1 MRTFRFI
8 LSIPFY
14 ALAFP
19 FAFMAD
25 GYFTLADTI
34 KGNKEGKR

>member
-1 MRTFRFI
+1 MRTFRLI

-19 FAFMAD
+19 FAFMAK
-25 GYFTLADTI
+25 GYITLADAI
-34 KGNKEGKR
+34 KGNKEDNK